1 MLIVNVNK
9 NGNQVVVSTEGV
21 IDTQSASKLSDVL
34 LELDYGDLD
43 LTLDFGRTDYIT
55 SAGLRVLLVARKKL
69 TDDTMRII
77 NVNEVIEEVFKVTGF
92 SDLLNYTGKK
102 QDALDCHMSFKALLK
117 KRVNDGLAFVFSG
130 REYTWEDVDRL
141 SQIAADDLSKL
152 GVKKG
157 AHVGICSPNSI
168 NWIITFFAVQ
178 KLGAIAILVNHGLKP
193 DEVAVLAEIGDITHL
208 CYGAIPGITDFGV
221 YSAALLGGRSTV
233 EYMYDIGMDVD
244 FTSRLSEYDAVK
256 DKYGE
261 TYHSDDPSVVIFTS
275 GSTGK
280 PKAVLSSSFNILN
293 SVKAISAEC
302 NFTNADRACAFL
314 PLFHVFGFASCI
326 GIGLLYGCVSY
337 IPTVSKPAALI
348 DLIRDNKCTVFNTV
362 PTMFLAMIQQPE
374 FTPEALSSLR
384 VSVLGGSATSE
395 SQMTMLRSLLPDN
408 HFCNIYGMSENAVIS
423 MTRYEDTV
431 EHVTQTVGRR
441 VDGIEIEIRNPASG
455 EKVKDGESGEIFI
468 RSKEMIVCYYRLPI
482 EKQPLDDEGWL
493 ATGDLGVIL
502 PDGYLKLVGRAKDLI
517 IRGGENISPGE
528 VADAVAQLP
537 GVADV
542 KVLGVPHEVL
552 GEEVAAAIVL
562 KDGKTFDED
571 AAKQTLAG
579 KLAKFK
585 IPAYFV
591 VLDKFPLLGSGKVDA
606 ITLKKDVLSK
616 LGERR
621 SMQS

>member
-1 MLIVNVNK
+1 MLIVHVNK
-9 NGNQVVVSTEGV
+9 NGNRVIVATEGV
-21 IDTQSASKLSDVL
+21 IDTETASDLGDVL
-34 LELDYGDLD
+34 LELDYSDLD
-43 LTLDFGRTDYIT
+43 LTLDFDKTDYIT

-92 SDLLNYTGKK
+92 SNFLNYTKKK
-102 QDALDCHMSFKALLK
+102 QDAVNCHMSFKALLK
-117 KRVNDGLAFVFSG
+117 KRVSDGKAFVFAG

-141 SQIAADDLSKL
+141 SQIAADDLAKL

-178 KLGAIAILVNHGLKP
+178 KLGAIAILVNYGLKP
-193 DEVAVLAEIGDITHL
+193 DEIAALAEIGDITHL
-208 CYGAIPGITDFGV
+208 CYGAIPGLTDFGV

-244 FTSRLSEYDAVK
+244 FSSRLFEYDAIK
-256 DKYGE
+256 DQYGE
-261 TYHSDDPSVVIFTS
+261 MYHSDDPSVVIFTS

-293 SVKAISAEC
+293 SVRAISVEC
-302 NFTNADRACAFL
+302 NITSADVSCAFL
-314 PLFHVFGFASCI
+314 PLFHVFGFSSCI
-326 GIGLLYGCVSY
+326 GIGLLYGCVSF
-337 IPTVSKPAALI
+337 IPTINKPAALI
-348 DLIRDNKCTVFNTV
+348 DLIRDNQCTIFNTV
-362 PTMFLAMIQQPE
+362 PTMFLAMIQQPT

-395 SQMTMLRSLLPDN
+395 SQMTMLRSLLPNN

-441 VDGIEIEIRNPASG
+441 VDGIEIEIRNPANG
-455 EKVKDGESGEIFI
+455 EKVKDGDPGEIFI

-482 EKQPLDDEGWL
+482 EMQPLDHEGWL

-528 VADAVAQLP
+528 IADAVAQLP

-562 KDGKTFDED
+562 KEGEIFDVD
-571 AAKQTLAG
+571 AAKQTLAE
-579 KLAKFK
+579 KLAKYK

-591 VLDKFPLLGSGKVDA
+591 VMDSFPLLGSGKIDA

-616 LGERR
+616 LNKV
-621 SMQS
+621 

>member
-1 MLIVNVNK
+1 MLIVHVNK
-9 NGNQVVVSTEGV
+9 NGNRVIVATEGV
-21 IDTQSASKLSDVL
+21 IDTETASNLNDAL
-34 LELDYGDLD
+34 LGLDYGDLD
-43 LTLDFGRTDYIT
+43 LTLDFEKTDYIT

-92 SDLLNYTGKK
+92 SNFLNYTKKK
-102 QDALDCHMSFKALLK
+102 QDAVNCHMSFKALLK
-117 KRVNDGLAFVFSG
+117 KRVSDGKAFVFAG

-141 SQIAADDLSKL
+141 SQIVADDLAKL

-178 KLGAIAILVNHGLKP
+178 KLGAIAILVNYGLKP
-193 DEVAVLAEIGDITHL
+193 DEIAALAEIGDITHL
-208 CYGAIPGITDFGV
+208 CYGAIPGLTDFGV
-221 YSAALLGGRSTV
+221 YSAALLGGRSTI
-233 EYMYDIGMDVD
+233 EYMYDIGMDID
-244 FTSRLSEYDAVK
+244 FSSRLFEYDAIK
-256 DKYGE
+256 DQYGE
-261 TYHSDDPSVVIFTS
+261 MYHSDDPSVVIFTS

-293 SVKAISAEC
+293 SVRTISVEC
-302 NFTNADRACAFL
+302 NFTSADVSCAFL
-314 PLFHVFGFASCI
+314 PLFHVFGFSSCI
-326 GIGLLYGCVSY
+326 GIGLLYGCVSF
-337 IPTVSKPAALI
+337 IPTINKPAALI
-348 DLIRDNKCTVFNTV
+348 DLIRDNQCTIFNTV
-362 PTMFLAMIQQPE
+362 PTMFLAMIQQPT

-384 VSVLGGSATSE
+384 VSALGGSATSE
-395 SQMTMLRSLLPDN
+395 SQMTMLRSLLPNN

-431 EHVTQTVGRR
+431 EHITQTVGRR
-441 VDGIEIEIRNPASG
+441 VDGIEIEIRNPANG
-455 EKVKDGESGEIFI
+455 EKVKDGDPGEIFI

-482 EKQPLDDEGWL
+482 EMQPLDHEGWL

-528 VADAVAQLP
+528 IADAVAQLP

-562 KDGKTFDED
+562 KEGEVFDVD
-571 AAKQTLAG
+571 AAKQTLAE
-579 KLAKFK
+579 KLAKYK

-591 VLDKFPLLGSGKVDA
+591 VMDSFPLLGSGKIDA
-606 ITLKKDVLSK
+606 ITLKKTVLSK
-616 LGERR
+616 LNKV
-621 SMQS
+621 

>member
-1 MLIVNVNK
+1 MLKVYVNK
-9 NGNQVVVSTEGV
+9 NENRVTVSTEGV
-21 IDTQSASKLSDVL
+21 IDTETASKLNEAL
-34 LELDYGDLD
+34 LELDYTNLD
-43 LTLDFGRTDYIT
+43 LTLDFDKTKYIT

-69 TDDTMRII
+69 TDESMRII
-77 NVNEVIEEVFKVTGF
+77 NVNEVVEDVFNVTGF
-92 SDLLNYTGKK
+92 SSILNFTKK
-102 QDALDCHMSFKALLK
+102 EQGEFNCHMSFKALLK
-117 KRVNDGLAFVFSG
+117 KRVNDGKAFVFAG
-130 REYTWEDVDRL
+130 REYTWEDIDRL
-141 SQIAADDLSKL
+141 SQIVADDLVKR

-157 AHVGICSPNSI
+157 SHVGICSPNSI
-168 NWIITFFAVQ
+168 NWIIAFFAVQ
-178 KLGAIAILVNHGLKP
+178 KLGAIAILVNYGLKP
-193 DEVAVLAEIGDITHL
+193 DEIASLAEIGDITHL
-208 CYGAIPGITDFGV
+208 CYGAIPGLTDFGI
-221 YSAALLGGRSTV
+221 YSAALLGGKSTV
-233 EYMYDIGMDVD
+233 EYMYDIGMEVD
-244 FTSRLSEYDAVK
+244 FSTRLSEYDAI
-256 DKYGE
+256 KYKYADM
-261 TYHSDDPSVVIFTS
+261 YHSDDPSAIIYTS

-302 NFTNADRACAFL
+302 NFTSEDKACAFL

-337 IPTVSKPAALI
+337 IPTLNKPAALI
-348 DLIRDNKCTVFNTV
+348 DLIRDNKCTIFNTV
-362 PTMFLAMIQQPE
+362 PTMFLAMIQQPT

-384 VSVLGGSATSE
+384 VSALGGSATSE
-395 SQMTMLRSLLPDN
+395 SQMKMLRSILPNN

-423 MTRYEDTV
+423 MTRYEDTL

-441 VDGIEIEIRNPASG
+441 VDGIEIEIRNPANG
-455 EKVKDGESGEIFI
+455 EKVSDGESGEIYI

-482 EKQPLDDEGWL
+482 EMQPLDHEGWL

-528 VADAVAQLP
+528 IADAVAQLN

-552 GEEVAAAIVL
+552 GEEVAAAIVM
-562 KDGKTFDED
+562 KEGETFDAD
-571 AAKQTLAG
+571 AAKQTLSG

-585 IPAYFV
+585 VPAYFV
-591 VLDKFPLLGSGKVDA
+591 VMDKFPLLGSGKIDA

-616 LGERR
+616 LNKG
-621 SMQS
+621 

>member
-1 MLIVNVNK
+1 MLTVKTNK
-9 NGNQVVVSTEGV
+9 NGNKVTVVTEGV
-21 IDTQSASKLSDVL
+21 IDTETSHYLNNAL
-34 LELDYGDLD
+34 LELDYSDLD
-43 LTLDFGRTDYIT
+43 LTLDFDKTDYIT
-55 SAGLRVLLVARKKL
+55 SAGLRVLLIARKKL
-69 TDDTMRII
+69 SDNTMRVI
-77 NVNEVIEEVFKVTGF
+77 NVNEVVEHVFNVTGF
-92 SDLLNYTGKK
+92 SGILNYTEKK
-102 QDALDCHMSFKALLK
+102 QASINCHMSFKALLK
-117 KRVNDGLAFVFSG
+117 KRVNDGKAFVFDG
-130 REYTWEDVDRL
+130 REYTWEDIDRL
-141 SQIAADDLSKL
+141 SQIVADDLAKR

-157 AHVGICSPNSI
+157 THVGICSPNSI
-168 NWIITFFAVQ
+168 NWIITFFAIQ

-193 DEVAVLAEIGDITHL
+193 DEIASLAEIGDITHL

-221 YSAALLGGRSTV
+221 YSAALRSGKSTV
-233 EYMYDIGMDVD
+233 RYMYNIGMDID
-244 FTSRLSEYDAVK
+244 FTSRLSEYNAVK
-256 DKYGE
+256 DKYGFM
-261 TYHSDDPSVVIFTS
+261 YHSDDPSVIIYTS

-293 SVKAISAEC
+293 SVQAISAEC
-302 NFTNADRACAFL
+302 NFTSDDRSCAFL

-337 IPTVSKPAALI
+337 IPMLNKPAALI

-362 PTMFLAMIQQPE
+362 PTMFLAMIQQPN
-374 FTPEALSSLR
+374 FTPESLSTLR
-384 VSVLGGSATSE
+384 VSALGGSATSE
-395 SQMTMLRSLLPDN
+395 SQMTMLRSLLPNN

-423 MTRYEDTV
+423 MTRYEDTL

-482 EKQPLDDEGWL
+482 EMQPLDHEGWL

-528 VADAVAQLP
+528 IADAVAQLP

-542 KVLGVPHEVL
+542 KVLGVPHEIL

-562 KDGKTFDED
+562 KEGENFDED
-571 AAKQTLAG
+571 AAKHTLTG
-579 KLAKFK
+579 KLAKYK
-585 IPAYFV
+585 IPTYFV
-591 VLDKFPLLGSGKVDA
+591 VMDKFPLLGSGKIDA

-616 LGERR
+616 LNKI
-621 SMQS
+621 

>member
-1 MLIVNVNK
+1 MLTVKVNK
-9 NGNQVVVSTEGV
+9 NGNQVTVATEGV
-21 IDTQSASKLSDVL
+21 IDTQSASKLNDAL

-43 LTLDFGRTDYIT
+43 LTIDFAKTDYIT

-69 TDDTMRII
+69 TDETMRII
-77 NVNEVIEEVFKVTGF
+77 NVSEVIADVFNVTGF
-92 SDLLNYTGKK
+92 SDILNYTCKK

-117 KRVNDGLAFVFSG
+117 KRVNDGKAFVFAG

-141 SQIAADDLSKL
+141 SQIVADDLWKL

-193 DEVAVLAEIGDITHL
+193 DEVASLAQIGDITHL

-221 YSAALLGGRSTV
+221 YSAALLGGSSTV
-233 EYMYDIGMDVD
+233 EYMYDIGTDVD
-244 FTSRLSEYDAVK
+244 FTSRLAEYDAVK
-256 DKYGE
+256 DKFGE
-261 TYHSDDPSVVIFTS
+261 MYHSDDPSVVIFTS

-302 NFTNADRACAFL
+302 NFTSADRACAFL

-337 IPTVSKPAALI
+337 IPTISKPAALI
-348 DLIRDNKCTVFNTV
+348 NLIRDNKCTVFNTV

-374 FTPEALSSLR
+374 FTPEALSSLC

-455 EKVKDGESGEIFI
+455 EKLKDGESGEIFI

-552 GEEVAAAIVL
+552 GEEVAAAVVL
-562 KDGKTFDED
+562 KEGEIFDAD

-579 KLAKFK
+579 KLAKYK

-591 VLDKFPLLGSGKVDA
+591 VMDKFPLLGSGKIDA
-606 ITLKKDVLSK
+606 IAIKKEVLSK
-616 LGERR
+616 LDKL
-621 SMQS
+621 S

>member
-1 MLIVNVNK
+1 MLIVNVEKNK
-9 NGNQVVVSTEGV
+9 KQVIVSTEGV
-21 IDTQSASKLSDVL
+21 IDTETAHELNAAL
-34 LELDYGDLD
+34 LELDYSDIE
-43 LTLDFGRTDYIT
+43 LTLDFDKTKYIT
-55 SAGLRVLLVARKKL
+55 SAGLRVLLVTRKKL
-69 TDDTMRII
+69 SYENMRLI
-77 NVNEVIEEVFKVTGF
+77 NVNDAIVDVFNVTGF
-92 SDLLNYTGKK
+92 SNILNFTEKK
-102 QDALDCHMSFKALLK
+102 QEAFNCHMSFKALLK
-117 KRVNDGLAFVFSG
+117 SRVNGGKAFVFDG
-130 REYTWEDVDRL
+130 REYTWEDIDRL
-141 SQIAADDLSKL
+141 SQIAADDLAKR
-152 GVKKG
+152 GVGKG

-193 DEVAVLAEIGDITHL
+193 DEIASLAEIGDITHL

-221 YSAALLGGRSTV
+221 YSAALLGGKSTV
-233 EYMYDIGMDVD
+233 EHMYDIGMDVD
-244 FTSRLSEYDAVK
+244 FTLRLSEYDAVK
-256 DKYGE
+256 DKYSE
-261 TYHSDDPSVVIFTS
+261 MYHSDDPSVVIYTS

-302 NFTNADRACAFL
+302 NFTSADKSCAFL

-337 IPTVSKPAALI
+337 IPTLNKPAALI

-362 PTMFLAMIQQPE
+362 PTMFLAMIQQPN
-374 FTPEALSSLR
+374 FTPEALESLR
-384 VSVLGGSATSE
+384 VSALGGSATSE
-395 SQMTMLRSLLPDN
+395 SQMTMLRSLLPNN

-423 MTRYEDTV
+423 MTRYEDTL

-441 VDGIEIEIRNPASG
+441 VDGIEIEIRNPANG

-468 RSKEMIVCYYRLPI
+468 RSKEMIVCYYNLPI
-482 EKQPLDDEGWL
+482 EMQPLDHDGWL

-528 VADAVAQLP
+528 IADAVAQLH

-542 KVLGVPHEVL
+542 KVLGVAHEVL

-562 KDGKTFDED
+562 KEGESFDAES
-571 AAKQTLAG
+571 AKQTLSG
-579 KLAKFK
+579 KLAKYK
-585 IPAYFV
+585 IPSYFV
-591 VLDKFPLLGSGKVDA
+591 VMDEFPLLGSGKIDA
-606 ITLKKDVLSK
+606 ITLKKEVLSK
-616 LGERR
+616 LNKG
-621 SMQS
+621 